1 MNPGLNGTPTPQFSR
16 PAREFMSE
24 LELEEWRA
32 LDSVNRGA
40 TRPMLLTLATD
51 ARKRNKPIRVLYGKS
66 EQIARRALLKR
77 ARRTSLKL
85 AAAVRNALIQD
96 DLKKLRK
103 SVKAYF
109 HSFDTKYFAY
119 ECAYKSMKRRDRPH
133 IKYLQQFAK
142 QLNPY
147 KLELEEARISFK
159 KKAYNSSTNKE
170 AKKLRPIVNFGIHHR
185 SRQHL
190 VLQLLKKCYGDYHR
204 DDQYSQVT
212 RGVKKAVKRAVQL
225 MSKPE
230 IEFVAECDISD
241 FFPSVG
247 ENTGHAMP
255 ALALQYQL
263 PMLPRAV
270 IDSTVLSSGII
281 YLYEEHLSLEALN
294 HSSHAKTGIPQGS
307 ALSSYLA
314 EFIMSDIM
322 SDAETQLPWGKYMT
336 SYVDNIGIFEETA
349 DDVNGMIEPLV
360 ICSRD
365 SSFGSFGL
373 RRSQNT
379 RHKSQGFIFLGH
391 YLKWVA
397 RRRKVKI
404 DVADR
409 NKVRFQHKLRYLL
422 NKRNP
427 HFELTKL
434 ELLENQ
440 KAIESFY
447 ESWKASFKLVHNIE
461 QLTKGLFFEVL
472 TELNFESTIPFRRI
486 FHRK

>member
-1 MNPGLNGTPTPQFSR
+1 MNPGLNGITTSQISR
-16 PAREFMSE
+16 PAREFMDE
-24 LELEEWRA
+24 LELQEWKA
-32 LDSVNRGA
+32 LDSVTQGA
-40 TRPMLLTLATD
+40 TRPLLFTLAAD
-51 ARKRNKPIRVLYGKS
+51 ARKRNKSIRVLYGKP
-66 EQIARRALLKR
+66 EQVARRALLKR
-77 ARRTSLKL
+77 ATRNSLKL
-85 AAAVRNALIQD
+85 AAAVRNALVKG
-96 DLKKLRK
+96 DLKKLHK
-103 SVKAYF
+103 TVKLYF
-109 HSFDTKYFAY
+109 HSFDAKYFAY

-133 IKYLQQFAK
+133 IKYLQQFAN
-142 QLNPY
+142 QLDPY
-147 KLELEEARISFK
+147 KLEFEEARVSFK
-159 KKAYNSSTNKE
+159 RKAYNCSTDKE
-170 AKKLRPIVNFGIHHR
+170 AKKVRPIVNFGIHHR
-185 SRQHL
+185 ARQQL
-190 VLQLLKKCYGDYHR
+190 VLQLLKICNGDYHR

-212 RGVKKAVKRAVQL
+212 RGVKKAVERAVQL

-241 FFPSVG
+241 FFPSIG

-255 ALALQYQL
+255 ALALRHQL
-263 PMLPRAV
+263 PMLPRAI

-294 HSSHAKTGIPQGS
+294 HQSYAKTGIPQGS

-322 SDAETQLPWGKYMT
+322 SDAETQLPWGNNMM

-360 ICSRD
+360 ICSKD
-365 SSFGSFGL
+365 SPFGSFGL

-379 RHKSQGFIFLGH
+379 RHKAQGFIFLGY
-391 YLKWVA
+391 YLKWIA

-409 NKVRFQHKLRYLL
+409 NKVKFQHKLRYLL

-427 HFELTKL
+427 RFELTTL

-440 KAIESFY
+440 KTIELFY
-447 ESWKASFKLVHNIE
+447 ESWKASFMLVHNIE
-461 QLTKGLFFEVL
+461 QLTKDLFFEVL
-472 TELNFESTIPFRRI
+472 TELDFESTIPFRRV
-486 FHRK
+486 FHKK